1 MKIHQKQFDY
11 STRAVDVVQHRLNY
25 TKILDPADE
34 GGGSKA
40 FNREVNRGSARVFD
54 KERVSNTQPPDDSGD
69 LDGKLKNGLM

>member
-11 STRAVDVVQHRLNY
+11 STRAVDY